1 MELEAGLEAG
11 QEAGPGAVQ
20 EEELEEVLVKED
32 GFQPKIY

>member
-1 MELEAGLEAG
+1 MELEAGQEVGPEAG
-11 QEAGPGAVQ
+11 Q